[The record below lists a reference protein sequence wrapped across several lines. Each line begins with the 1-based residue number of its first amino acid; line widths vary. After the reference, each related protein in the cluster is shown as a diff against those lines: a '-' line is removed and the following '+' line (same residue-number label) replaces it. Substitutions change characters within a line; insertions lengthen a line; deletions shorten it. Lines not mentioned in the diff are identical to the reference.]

1 MKTHIIKFGDG
12 CTLIVTLIDRNGQV
26 IRPSVLK
33 TLAVSLARGATT
45 ASNIGFTL
53 NANGTITIRL
63 TRSSHLT
70 AVGTYNLILVGTLAD
85 GQSFS
90 NNDQIIEVKSLT
102 VSNPTTFDTSIILR
116 QVHAVDET
124 NYPLGFDGLGFAPF
138 DATKAYQ
145 KGNVVIFNGRLYQF
159 TANHPAGIWKASQ
172 VGETDIQTLLFS
184 GAVRYDTAQSLSA
197 SEAAQVAANLKVVS
211 YAADQSLISTEKER
225 ARSNIGAAK
234 AVGEEPGLVAGDIL
248 PKSDAPIEVVGRFA
262 AETTGGDADIKNGTA
277 YLRVIKGNLDDSLNP
292 FNAKLFVSTSMN
304 LVDENQYISGN
315 GVKAFYFPVVAG
327 AFGTYGTTQENN
339 GFIIVGDSHVE
350 NVFFNRERPARIEDL
365 VEDCPYEDHEGK
377 RYCLPPTAGWLT
389 ILVRD
394 DEPVPACHI
403 AWSNYNDEK
412 AGSFENFD
420 INVAEAIAAVH
431 SWGLAGFVTP
441 AKTVQDVVDLANGKG
456 YAYCDRALLKNLTW
470 SMQTVTTTDE
480 EEHTTTV
487 YVFTATVTG
496 MADNGLCAYRF
507 EGLENNGNLLT
518 YSSETINSV
527 NNLKAALDEAL
538 IYYEKATPSEVT
550 LPDVHTDF
558 KANDFGLTYFM
569 LGDELVSVPAYV
581 TTAFY
586 QGGKDQL
593 FNAVTYQKILAEV
606 VATALCQFDK
616 RLSDVEGRRDVKCS
630 SLTVL
635 RKFDMPGWRRVDEQP
650 ASATSL
656 GRTGDYFITS
666 TYLYLCV
673 DTNAWK
679 KIAISNF

>member
-53 NANGTITIRL
+53 NANGTITIGL

-102 VSNPTTFDTSIILR
+102 VSNPTTFNTSIILR

-124 NYPLGFDGLGFAPF
+124 NYPLGFDGLGFEAF
-138 DATKAYQ
+138 DATMSYKT
-145 KGNVVIFNGRLYQF
+145 NEVVIFNGRLYKF
-159 TANHPAGIWKASQ
+159 NVDHAAGIWKDSQ
-172 VGETDIQTLLFS
+172 VEETDIQTLLFS
-184 GAVRYDTAQSLSA
+184 GV
-197 SEAAQVAANLKVVS
+197 
-211 YAADQSLISTEKER
+211 
-225 ARSNIGAAK
+225 
-234 AVGEEPGLVAGDIL
+234 LVAGDIM

-262 AETTGGDADIKNGTA
+262 AQTTGGDADIKNGTA

-350 NVFFNRERPARIEDL
+350 NVFFNRERPSRIEDL
-365 VEDCPYEDHEGK
+365 VEACPYEDHEGK

-394 DEPVPACHI
+394 GEPAPACHI
-403 AWSNYNDEK
+403 AWSNYNDEN

-420 INVAEAIAAVH
+420 INVSEAIAAVH

-496 MADNGLCAYRF
+496 MAVNGLCAYDF

-550 LPDVHTDF
+550 LPDVQTEF

-569 LGDELVSVPAYV
+569 LDEELVSVPAYV
-581 TTAFY
+581 TTAFH

-593 FNAVTYQKILAEV
+593 FNAVSYQKLMAEV

-616 RLSDVEGRRDVKCS
+616 RLSAVEGRRDVSCS
-630 SLTVL
+630 SLTVS
-635 RKFDMPGWRRVDEQP
+635 RKFDMPRWRHVDAQP
-650 ASATSL
+650 AAATSP
-656 GRTGDYFITS
+656 GRIGDYFITS
-666 TYLYLCV
+666 TYFYLCV
-673 DTNAWK
+673 ETNTWK

>member
-53 NANGTITIRL
+53 NANGTITIVL
-63 TRSSHLT
+63 TRLSHLT
-70 AVGTYNLILVGTLAD
+70 AVGTYNLILEGTLAD
-85 GQSFS
+85 GQEFT
-90 NNDQIIEVKSLT
+90 NNDQIIEVKSLQ
-102 VSNPTTFDTSIILR
+102 VSNPTTFTTSIILR

-124 NYPLGFDGLGFAPF
+124 NYPLGFDGLGFEPF
-138 DATKAYQ
+138 DATMSYKT
-145 KGNVVIFNGRLYQF
+145 NEVVIFNGRLYKF
-159 TANHPAGIWKASQ
+159 NVDHAAGIWKDSQ
-172 VGETDIQTLLFS
+172 VEETDIQTLLFS
-184 GAVRYDTAQSLSA
+184 GV
-197 SEAAQVAANLKVVS
+197 
-211 YAADQSLISTEKER
+211 
-225 ARSNIGAAK
+225 
-234 AVGEEPGLVAGDIL
+234 LVAGDIM

-262 AETTGGDADIKNGTA
+262 AQTTGGDADIKNGTA

-350 NVFFNRERPARIEDL
+350 NVFFNRERPSRIEDL
-365 VEDCPYEDHEGK
+365 VEACPYEDHEGK

-394 DEPVPACHI
+394 GEPAPACHI
-403 AWSNYNDEK
+403 AWSNYNDEN

-420 INVAEAIAAVH
+420 INVSEAIAAVH

-456 YAYCDRALLKNLTW
+456 YAYCDRVLLKNLTW

-496 MADNGLCAYRF
+496 MAVNGLCAYDF

-550 LPDVHTDF
+550 LPDVQTEF

-569 LGDELVSVPAYV
+569 LDEELVSVPAYV
-581 TTAFY
+581 TTAFH

-593 FNAVTYQKILAEV
+593 FNAVSYQKLMAEV

-616 RLSDVEGRRDVKCS
+616 RLSAVEGRRDVSCS
-630 SLTVL
+630 SLTVS
-635 RKFDMPGWRRVDEQP
+635 RKFDMPRWRHVDAQP
-650 ASATSL
+650 AAATSP
-656 GRTGDYFITS
+656 GRIGDYFITS
-666 TYLYLCV
+666 TYFYLCV
-673 DTNAWK
+673 ETNTWK

>member
-53 NANGTITIRL
+53 NANGTITIGL

-70 AVGTYNLILVGTLAD
+70 AVGTYNLILVGALAD

-102 VSNPTTFDTSIILR
+102 VSNPTTFNTSIILR

-124 NYPLGFDGLGFAPF
+124 NYPLGFDGLGFEAF
-138 DATKAYQ
+138 DATMSYKT
-145 KGNVVIFNGRLYQF
+145 NEVVIFNGRLYKF
-159 TANHPAGIWKASQ
+159 NVDHAAGIWKDSQ
-172 VGETDIQTLLFS
+172 VEETDIQTLLFS
-184 GAVRYDTAQSLSA
+184 GV
-197 SEAAQVAANLKVVS
+197 
-211 YAADQSLISTEKER
+211 
-225 ARSNIGAAK
+225 
-234 AVGEEPGLVAGDIL
+234 LVAGDIM

-262 AETTGGDADIKNGTA
+262 AQTTGGDADIKNGTA

-394 DEPVPACHI
+394 GEPVPACHI
-403 AWSNYNDEK
+403 AWSNYNDEN

-420 INVAEAIAAVH
+420 INVTEAIAAVH

-550 LPDVHTDF
+550 LPDVQTEF

-569 LGDELVSVPAYV
+569 LDEELVSVPAYV
-581 TTAFY
+581 TTAFH

-593 FNAVTYQKILAEV
+593 FNAVSYQKLMAEV

-616 RLSDVEGRRDVKCS
+616 RLSAVEGRRDVSCS
-630 SLTVL
+630 SLTVS
-635 RKFDMPGWRRVDEQP
+635 RKFDMPRWRHVDAQP
-650 ASATSL
+650 AAATSP
-656 GRTGDYFITS
+656 GRIGDYFITS
-666 TYLYLCV
+666 TYFYLCV
-673 DTNAWK
+673 ETNTWK

>member
-53 NANGTITIRL
+53 NANGTITIGL

-102 VSNPTTFDTSIILR
+102 VSNPTTFNTSIILR

-124 NYPLGFDGLGFAPF
+124 NYPLGFDGLGFEAF
-138 DATKAYQ
+138 DATMSYKT
-145 KGNVVIFNGRLYQF
+145 NEVVIFNGRLYKF
-159 TANHPAGIWKASQ
+159 NVDHAAGIWKDSQ
-172 VGETDIQTLLFS
+172 VEETDIQTLLFS
-184 GAVRYDTAQSLSA
+184 GV
-197 SEAAQVAANLKVVS
+197 
-211 YAADQSLISTEKER
+211 
-225 ARSNIGAAK
+225 
-234 AVGEEPGLVAGDIL
+234 LVAGDIM

-262 AETTGGDADIKNGTA
+262 AQTTGGDADIKNGTA

-350 NVFFNRERPARIEDL
+350 NVFFNRERPSRIEDL
-365 VEDCPYEDHEGK
+365 VEACPYEDHEGK
-377 RYCLPPTAGWLT
+377 CYCLPPTAGWLT

-394 DEPVPACHI
+394 GEPAPACHI
-403 AWSNYNDEK
+403 AWSNYNDKE
-412 AGSFENFD
+412 AGEFKNSV
-420 INVAEAIAAVH
+420 IRIGEAIAAVH

-441 AKTVQDVVDLANGKG
+441 AKVVQDVVDLVNLKG

-496 MADNGLCAYRF
+496 MAENGLCSYGFAD
-507 EGLENNGNLLT
+507 LENNGNLLT

-527 NNLKAALDEAL
+527 NNLKAALGDSL
-538 IYYEKATPSEVT
+538 IYFEKATPSEVN
-550 LPDVHTDF
+550 LRDVDIEF
-558 KANDFGLTYFM
+558 EANDFGLTYFM
-569 LGDELVSVPAYV
+569 LEEELVSVPAYV
-581 TTAFY
+581 TTAFH

-593 FNAVTYQKILAEV
+593 FNAVSYQKLMAEV

-616 RLSDVEGRRDVKCS
+616 RLSAVEGRRDVSCS
-630 SLTVL
+630 SLTVS
-635 RKFDMPGWRRVDEQP
+635 RKFDMPRWRHVDAQP
-650 ASATSL
+650 AAATSP
-656 GRTGDYFITS
+656 GRIGDYFITS
-666 TYLYLCV
+666 TYFYLCV
-673 DTNAWK
+673 ETNTWK

>member
-1 MKTHIIKFGDG
+1 MKTHTIKFGDG

-53 NANGTITIRL
+53 NANGTITIGL

-102 VSNPTTFDTSIILR
+102 VSNPTTFNTSIILR

-124 NYPLGFDGLGFAPF
+124 NYPLGFDGLGFEPF
-138 DATKAYQ
+138 DATMSYKT
-145 KGNVVIFNGRLYQF
+145 NEVVIFNGRLYKF
-159 TANHPAGIWKASQ
+159 NVDHAAGIWKDSQ
-172 VGETDIQTLLFS
+172 VEETDIQTLLFS
-184 GAVRYDTAQSLSA
+184 GV
-197 SEAAQVAANLKVVS
+197 
-211 YAADQSLISTEKER
+211 
-225 ARSNIGAAK
+225 
-234 AVGEEPGLVAGDIL
+234 LVAGDIM

-262 AETTGGDADIKNGTA
+262 AQTTGGDADIKNGTA

-350 NVFFNRERPARIEDL
+350 NVFFNRERPSRIEDL
-365 VEDCPYEDHEGK
+365 VEACPYEDHEGK
-377 RYCLPPTAGWLT
+377 RYCLPPTSGWLT

-394 DEPVPACHI
+394 GEPAPACHI
-403 AWSNYNDEK
+403 AWSNYNDEN

-420 INVAEAIAAVH
+420 INVSEAIAAVH

-496 MADNGLCAYRF
+496 MAVNGLCAYDF

-527 NNLKAALDEAL
+527 NNLKTALDEAL

-550 LPDVHTDF
+550 LPDVQTEF

-569 LGDELVSVPAYV
+569 LDEELGSVPAYV
-581 TTAFY
+581 TTAFH

-593 FNAVTYQKILAEV
+593 FNAVSYQKLMAEV

-616 RLSDVEGRRDVKCS
+616 RLSAVEGRRDVSCS
-630 SLTVL
+630 SLTVS
-635 RKFDMPGWRRVDEQP
+635 RKFDMPRWRHVDAQP
-650 ASATSL
+650 AAATSP
-656 GRTGDYFITS
+656 GRIGDYFITS
-666 TYLYLCV
+666 TYFYLCV
-673 DTNAWK
+673 ETNTWK

>member
-1 MKTHIIKFGDG
+1 MKTHIIKFGGG

-45 ASNIGFTL
+45 AGNIGFTL
-53 NANGTITIRL
+53 NANGTITIGL

-70 AVGTYNLILVGTLAD
+70 AVGTYNLILVGALAD

-102 VSNPTTFDTSIILR
+102 VSNPTTFNTSIILR

-124 NYPLGFDGLGFAPF
+124 NYPLGFDGLGFEAF
-138 DATKAYQ
+138 DATMSYKT
-145 KGNVVIFNGRLYQF
+145 NEVVIFNGRLYKF
-159 TANHPAGIWKASQ
+159 NVDHAAGIWKDSQ
-172 VGETDIQTLLFS
+172 VEETDIQTLLFS
-184 GAVRYDTAQSLSA
+184 GV
-197 SEAAQVAANLKVVS
+197 
-211 YAADQSLISTEKER
+211 
-225 ARSNIGAAK
+225 
-234 AVGEEPGLVAGDIL
+234 LVAGDIM

-262 AETTGGDADIKNGTA
+262 AQTTGGDADIKNGTA

-394 DEPVPACHI
+394 GEPVPACHI
-403 AWSNYNDEK
+403 AWSNYNDEN

-420 INVAEAIAAVH
+420 INVTEAIAAVH

-550 LPDVHTDF
+550 LPDVQTEF

-569 LGDELVSVPAYV
+569 LDEELVSVPAYV
-581 TTAFY
+581 TTAFH

-593 FNAVTYQKILAEV
+593 FNAVSYQKLMAEV

-616 RLSDVEGRRDVKCS
+616 RLSAVEGRRDVSCS
-630 SLTVL
+630 SLTVS
-635 RKFDMPGWRRVDEQP
+635 RKFDMPRWRHVDAQP
-650 ASATSL
+650 AAATSP
-656 GRTGDYFITS
+656 GRIGDYFITS
-666 TYLYLCV
+666 TYFYLCV
-673 DTNAWK
+673 ETNTWK